1 MDHHLG
7 VPLPVGVQHGGQLGE
22 AQGFDGPDVESSVQL
37 PGVRNGEP
45 GLVHLLEHV
54 VGVLQKLHAPG
65 GQRDVLPDPVKQ
77 SGVQLIL
84 QLPDLHR
91 HRRLGVPQALRSP
104 GKTFQL
110 CHLNKRAELPQLH
123 AKPLLLPPQ
132 EASLNFFKSSY

>member
-7 VPLPVGVQHGGQLGE
+7 VPLPIGVQRSGQLGE
-22 AQGFDGPDVESSVQL
+22 AQGLNGPDVEPSVQL
-37 PGVRNGEP
+37 PGVRNGEA

-54 VGVLQKLHAPG
+54 VGVLQKLYAPG

-77 SGVQLIL
+77 SGVQLLL

-91 HRRLGVPQALRSP
+91 HRRLGVPQALRRP
-104 GKTFQL
+104 GKAFQL
-110 CHLNKRAELPQLH
+110 CHLNKCTELPQLH

-132 EASLNFFKSSY
+132 EVIVEFF